1 MGGNR
6 LLRIEDLVKKR
17 EKGGS
22 TFLLEI
28 PQFQVN
34 SGEFIGIIGPSG
46 CGKSTFLD
54 MLALILKVDS
64 AKRFDL
70 YTDNQKAINLA
81 ELSDARLATI
91 RKKYIG
97 YILQSGGLL
106 PFLTVRENILLSGR
120 LNGVEISNRIFRDL
134 VGRLGIA
141 GEVDKKPQYLSGGQ
155 RQRVAI
161 ARAIIDKPL
170 LILAD
175 EPTASV
181 DRPTALEIRDQ
192 FKSLVKENDLTLL
205 MVTHDIEMVEG
216 HSDRIFEFDL
226 RRSGKNRTISRVV
239 ER

>member
-1 MGGNR
+1 MSSSE
-6 LLRIEDLVKKR
+6 LLKIEDLTKKR
-17 EKGGS
+17 EKGGA
-22 TFLLEI
+22 TFILEV
-28 PQFQVN
+28 PNFQVN
-34 SGEFIGIIGPSG
+34 SGEFVGIIGPSG

-64 AKRFDL
+64 AKRFEL
-70 YTDNQKAINLA
+70 YADSKKPINLA
-81 ELSDARLATI
+81 KLNDARLATI
-91 RKKYIG
+91 RKRYIG

-120 LNGVEISNRIFRDL
+120 LNGVDIPNRHFFEL
-134 VGRLGIA
+134 MERLGIS

-192 FKSLVKENDLTLL
+192 FKTLAKENNLTLL
-205 MVTHDIEMVEG
+205 MVTHDTEMVEG

-226 RRSGKNRTISRVV
+226 QKSGKNSTISRVV